1 MLRGLGMNTHRIKE
15 VISTFLKM
23 DVNDINISTKIDNKA
38 IRGSVLLHRMYSE
51 LNSNGFKVENYNGI
65 RTVGELI
72 ERLSGNEDK
81 DSFRNSDL
89 GNYQH
94 EFNAEEYASDEE
106 NIGID
111 IESPNN
117 LPDSADYFNA
127 QFYIDN
133 FSIGEIAYCSA
144 MDDPKSCFAGR
155 FAAKEAII
163 KANNSYKNSEFSE
176 IEVKVSES
184 GRPTFPGMA
193 LSISHVHYDN
203 ISLST
208 AIAKNIIAS
217 NTINSNLKES
227 SADENL
233 ENKKDLNITNNSNQY
248 YIYIIVFLM
257 SGLFYFLLDKYAL
270 IQI

>member
-1 MLRGLGMNTHRIKE
+1 
-15 VISTFLKM
+15 
-23 DVNDINISTKIDNKA
+23 
-38 IRGSVLLHRMYSE
+38 
-51 LNSNGFKVENYNGI
+51 
-65 RTVGELI
+65 
-72 ERLSGNEDK
+72 
-81 DSFRNSDL
+81 
-89 GNYQH
+89 
-94 EFNAEEYASDEE
+94 
-106 NIGID
+106 
-111 IESPNN
+111 
-117 LPDSADYFNA
+117 
-127 QFYIDN
+127 
-133 FSIGEIAYCSA
+133 
-144 MDDPKSCFAGR
+144 
-155 FAAKEAII
+155 
-163 KANNSYKNSEFSE
+163 
-176 IEVKVSES
+176 
-184 GRPTFPGMA
+184 MA